1 MSFQELENQTWT
13 GSDGT
18 VAIAANTDI
27 SIDGSSRKITWT
39 ATSSATVTITF
50 DSIDLSEWE
59 ELSLYVLLPSVI
71 DEEDVF
77 SITIDGE
84 DFTFNRNQYYGSKWN
99 HIVIDCSGM
108 GTVTTMVFTCLIADL
123 VLFVDYIGVRKV
135 GYDMDIDVIEALKDH
150 INLDYDVATTLSADA
165 AVGDA
170 EISLTSSA
178 YMTDTSILEIDDGA
192 GTVET
197 VELINRSG
205 ELNTALTHAFSAGAE
220 VRVICPVRSEDYDE
234 LEPDPICGIK
244 IFDLSADRR
253 EDRVNMKNGFKIKE
267 YLGNLGVMIYIDCN
281 SKKKLLQM
289 AREYNKRYGREFEFL
304 LDGERVDIYMESDL
318 FADTMIGN
326 NPRMAYYYRIEPQ
339 PYLVMNSIIDASDTL
354 TLEVIPPV
362 EG

>member
-1 MSFQELENQTWT
+1 MSFQELANQTWT
-13 GSDGT
+13 ASDAT
-18 VAIAANTDI
+18 AVIAANTDI
-27 SIDGSSRKITWT
+27 SIDGSSRRITWT
-39 ATSSATVTITF
+39 TTSSATVTIGF

-59 ELSLYVLLPSVI
+59 ELSFYIYLPSAL
-71 DEEDVF
+71 DDADVF
-77 SITIDGE
+77 SLTVDGNV
-84 DFTFNRNQYYGSKWN
+84 FTFNRNQYAGSRWN
-99 HIVIDCSGM
+99 HVLIDCSGM
-108 GTVTTMVFTCLIADL
+108 GAVTSIVLTCLIADL
-123 VLFVDYIGVRKV
+123 VLFIDYIGVRTV
-135 GYDMDIDVIEALKDH
+135 GYDMDVDVIEALKDH

-165 AVGDA
+165 AVGDT

-178 YMTDTSILEIDDGA
+178 YMTDTSVLEIDDGA

-205 ELNTALTHAFSAGAE
+205 ELNVALTHAFSAGAE

-253 EDRVNMKNGFKIKE
+253 EDRIMMKNGFKVKE

-318 FADTMIGN
+318 FAPDMIGN

-339 PYLVMNSIIDASDTL
+339 PYLVMNSIVDASDTL
-354 TLEVIPPV
+354 SLEVVPPV
-362 EG
+362 